1 MLVSGEGEMGERR
14 RVGNCNFFGKKP
26 IRLFKCFTLCA
37 CVTKIKKKSLKK
49 VHKRSSLVAPWVKGS
64 GVVTPVALVTA
75 VMRV

>member
-37 CVTKIKKKSLKK
+37 CVTKIKKKKFKK
-49 VHKRSSLVAPWVKGS
+49 S
-64 GVVTPVALVTA
+64 T
-75 VMRV
+75 